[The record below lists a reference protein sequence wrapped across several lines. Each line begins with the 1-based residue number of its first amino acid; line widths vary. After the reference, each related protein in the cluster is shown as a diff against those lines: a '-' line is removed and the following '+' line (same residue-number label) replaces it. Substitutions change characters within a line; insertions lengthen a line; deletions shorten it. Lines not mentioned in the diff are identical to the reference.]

1 MMTNKDIRALM
12 REGKQ
17 IQVMHM
23 KERHGKT
30 FIVDQGNPKKVYG
43 QVSRCVLQNFD
54 TELSATLQLYDIH
67 TTKGLKRINPPTDC

>member
-1 MMTNKDIRALM
+1 MTNKDIRTLM

-54 TELSATLQLYDIH
+54 TELSTRMELYDIFY
-67 TTKGLKRINPPTDC
+67 TKGLKKLPPTDC